1 MKSAAYGGTAQQV
14 LSPLGRLTESSA
26 IPILGTVSTV
36 REIEAAL
43 PNLSALE
50 LRHILRAAD
59 QFLREKCGPAIYD
72 DTYGIVTDADLILA
86 GDEAF
91 QAYDRAEAAAHESK
105 AR

>member
-1 MKSAAYGGTAQQV
+1 
-14 LSPLGRLTESSA
+14 LTGPPA
-26 IPILGTVSTV
+26 IPIFTSVSTV

-43 PNLSALE
+43 PHLSALE
-50 LRHILRAAD
+50 LRHVLRAAD

-72 DTYGIVTDADLILA
+72 DTYGIVTDADLIPA

-91 QAYDRAEAAAHESK
+91 LAYDRAEAAAHESK